1 MTVVTRECL
10 SPRVSSSSHEP
21 DHRREIS
28 PSKVGEVMG
37 STLLIPSGL
46 SFIIKADGLPRLP
59 FMNHGEV
66 LGGFPQGC
74 SLQKKNY
81 EFAKCCSTF
90 SELIV
95 IHVDFFS
102 IFYGFVCF
110 RCMLAIMYFHSIYY
124 VLSLNLW
131 TSNCKQAYPVFQ
143 IETSSI
149 SFLAMAEETPIVD
162 VLSKVDKKDGGLLI
176 VGPEGGEILFAIP
189 FLF

>member
-1 MTVVTRECL
+1 MGTQGLKIQQVTVVTRECL

-46 SFIIKADGLPRLP
+46 SFIIKADGLPCLP

-110 RCMLAIMYFHSIYY
+110 RCMLAIMYFHSIYGPLTVSKPILY
-124 VLSLNLW
+124 SRQ
-131 TSNCKQAYPVFQ
+131 KRQAYPFWPWQ
-143 IETSSI
+143 RQLQLWMYYLKWTKK
-149 SFLAMAEETPIVD
+149 MVD
-162 VLSKVDKKDGGLLI
+162 C
-176 VGPEGGEILFAIP
+176 
-189 FLF
+189 